1 MTVEIEKL
9 TRRRRM
15 VLTTSGLLFIILQPT
30 VYNTLDAPMATW
42 RVVDWVK
49 ASSFALWSAM
59 LILILLTG
67 GFPFRKLSQATRSA
81 LNDELTRDNRRVGY
95 MAGYWAMMI
104 AAAVLFALAQADF
117 ITPSECLR
125 YLFAIGVA
133 FPAIRFA
140 ALERRQDG

>member
-104 AAAVLFALAQADF
+104 AATVLFALAQADF

>member
-1 MTVEIEKL
+1 
-9 TRRRRM
+9 
-15 VLTTSGLLFIILQPT
+15 
-30 VYNTLDAPMATW
+30 MATW

>member
-1 MTVEIEKL
+1 
-9 TRRRRM
+9 M

-104 AAAVLFALAQADF
+104 AAAAPFALAQADF

>member
-15 VLTTSGLLFIILQPT
+15 VLAASGLLFVILQPA
-30 VYNTLDAPMATW
+30 VYATLDGPMAVW
-42 RVVDWVK
+42 RAVDWVK
-49 ASSFALWSAM
+49 ASSFVLWSAM

-67 GFPFRKLSQATRSA
+67 GFPFRKLSQATRAA
-81 LNDELTRDNRRVGY
+81 LHDELTRDNRRGGY

-104 AAAVLFALAQADF
+104 AAVVLFAMAQADF
-117 ITPSECLR
+117 VSPNECLR
-125 YLFAIGVA
+125 YLFALGVA